1 MRDQLQAELSRR
13 KRQASVKERA
23 LLSLYFGLARVIPDW
38 FIRRTVQRMGEKRPE
53 DIGVTRINERIARD
67 LPPRPDGRVI
77 WLHSIGPGDSTALLP
92 LIPQLLDQDPTL
104 TCIVTTRTFAAQ
116 KTFAKLVNDGRV
128 QTYLAPY
135 DTIPIMRRFLDHWNA
150 DLAIFCERDIWPVA
164 LSMLKQRNVATAIV
178 NGQMDG
184 RLGNDLRKMPGLGRW
199 MMGHIDLIH
208 VFSDSCATDARNW
221 MRDNAQIVTCPN
233 LKLDA
238 APLTVKPDLLSDLH
252 RVWNH
257 APTITAASVRT
268 TEVPVLTDAFEL
280 AQKDVPDLKLILA
293 PRWKEQSDEIH
304 AILQQRGYP
313 APRRSV
319 EGLPTAQTP
328 LFIADSYGE
337 LGTWFSTSVGVFMGD
352 TLFNGW
358 GHNPYEP
365 VLMGRTVIAGSHS
378 RLFGADFRYLEHL
391 GLCRIAPDAATIAA
405 EIVTLSSAPEQAPG
419 FARLYAARGFARTLA
434 SQLLA
439 LPHA

>member
-1 MRDQLQAELSRR
+1 MSEQSQAELSRR
-13 KRQASVKERA
+13 KQQASIKERA
-23 LLSLYFGLARVIPDW
+23 LLVLYFGLARIIPDW
-38 FIRRTVQRMGEKRPE
+38 FIRRMVQRMGQKRPE

-67 LPPRPDGRVI
+67 LPPRPKGRVI

-116 KTFAKLVNDGRV
+116 KTFAKLAEGGRV

-135 DTIPIMRRFLDHWNA
+135 DTIPIMRRFLDHWSA

-164 LSMLKQRNVATAIV
+164 LSFLKQRNIATAIV

-221 MRDNAQIVTCPN
+221 MRDDAQIVTCPN

-238 APLTVKPDLLSDLH
+238 APLTIKPDVAADL
-252 RVWNH
+252 RTAWRD
-257 APTITAASVRT
+257 APMITAASVRT
-268 TEVPVLTDAFEL
+268 TEIPVLLDAFEL
-280 AQKDVPDLKLILA
+280 AQNNVPDLKFILA
-293 PRWKEQSDEIH
+293 PRWKEQSAEIH

-313 APRRSV
+313 APRRSI
-319 EGLPTAQTP
+319 EGMPDHQSP

-337 LGTWFSTSVGVFMGD
+337 LGTWFSTSAGVFMGD

-365 VLMGRTVIAGSHS
+365 VLMGRKVIAGSYS
-378 RLFGADFRYLEHL
+378 RLFGADFSYLEHL
-391 GLCRIAPDAATIAA
+391 GLCGIAPDATQIAR
-405 EIVTLSSAPEQAPG
+405 EIVALSQADAEAPG
-419 FARLYAARGFARTLA
+419 FSKLNAARGFARTLA
-434 SQLLA
+434 KRMMA
-439 LPHA
+439 LPSG